1 MMFVSD
7 RRHQL
12 RAAERDVTDVPP
24 CLTPLC
30 PLPTEV
36 EIAVMASRNLDDRCC
51 SDTDTVSV
59 GFYRGKV
66 RLL

>member
-12 RAAERDVTDVPP
+12 RAAERDVPP

-30 PLPTEV
+30 PLPAEV
-36 EIAVMASRNLDDRCC
+36 EIAVLASRNLDDRCC

-59 GFYRGKV
+59 GFYRGKI